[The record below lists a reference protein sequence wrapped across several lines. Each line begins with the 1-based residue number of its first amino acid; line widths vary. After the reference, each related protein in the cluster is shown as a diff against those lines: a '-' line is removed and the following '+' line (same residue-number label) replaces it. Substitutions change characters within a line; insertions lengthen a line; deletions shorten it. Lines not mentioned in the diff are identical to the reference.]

1 MPWIF
6 PEWDAIGLV
15 ASFMLV
21 LPAGARGIVAGRA
34 DGCHDIAVYT
44 DRPLV
49 RLRAASA
56 GHARRLPL
64 IVLAYL
70 VCAEVLKPVAVR
82 GLDATIQR
90 PLRVMN

>member
-15 ASFMLV
+15 ASSMLV
-21 LPAGARGIVAGRA
+21 LPAGARGLVAGRA
-34 DGCHDIAVYT
+34 DGCDDIAVYT

-49 RLRAASA
+49 RLLAASA
-56 GHARRLPL
+56 GQARGIGL

-70 VCAEVLKPVAVR
+70 AEVLKPAAVR